1 MYTVRYKKALPILP
15 FPDVDCTN
23 ADKGTIYFIKFYAN
37 FIVYKFGYEMYMIFV
52 LLSAVVASNI
62 ISLLSIISLVICLL
76 MDRWRVRRIFL
87 IFVCYHLFVLFY
99 SLLAYIGPVP
109 GKCYYEIPIHPYF
122 APYFAF
128 INNGQY
134 PVSSQRKSS
143 YAIYCYFLNVGV
155 SIMQYYN
162 FKIER
167 VEGDGAS
174 GGSNDGILLALHRN
188 ESLECNPA
196 PYFFSAHVKVLDE
209 LKQCVCSYYHWV
221 VLLLVLSDGI
231 RLSSPVFLSAV
242 LIILAFINLWR
253 GADLYLSHPSVFI
266 RKWRLITIYL
276 LAAVFLRIAALVG
289 DGLIG
294 HFLIYDKTNHSISY
308 ASFHVMLSYFS
319 NSSEDNTTP
328 YGELS
333 INSFLFDVLT
343 FAALLFQLRLI
354 SSWHFQR
361 TVIDT
366 RADRIVCY
374 RGVVLQTQLIYK
386 AMTYHQQ
393 RDYRRLEKIKRTVG
407 AMTNLNLSFG
417 EWFIESIRGWNENL
431 LHTVDSATENV
442 EETTFSSYS

>member
-1 MYTVRYKKALPILP
+1 MYAVRYKNALPILP

-37 FIVYKFGYEMYMIFV
+37 FIVYKFGY
-52 LLSAVVASNI
+52 
-62 ISLLSIISLVICLL
+62 
-76 MDRWRVRRIFL
+76 
-87 IFVCYHLFVLFY
+87 
-99 SLLAYIGPVP
+99 
-109 GKCYYEIPIHPYF
+109 
-122 APYFAF
+122 
-128 INNGQY
+128 
-134 PVSSQRKSS
+134 
-143 YAIYCYFLNVGV
+143 
-155 SIMQYYN
+155 
-162 FKIER
+162 ER

-276 LAAVFLRIAALVG
+276 LAAVFLRIAALNIVIVG
-289 DGLIG
+289 TFNEPSLI
-294 HFLIYDKTNHSISY
+294 HEPIELYVT
-308 ASFHVMLSYFS
+308 VM
-319 NSSEDNTTP
+319 
-328 YGELS
+328 
-333 INSFLFDVLT
+333 
-343 FAALLFQLRLI
+343 QQ
-354 SSWHFQR
+354 H
-361 TVIDT
+361 
-366 RADRIVCY
+366 Y

-393 RDYRRLEKIKRTVG
+393 RDYRRLAKIKRTVG
-407 AMTNLNLSFG
+407 AMTNLNLPFG
-417 EWFIESIRGWNENL
+417 EWFIECEFYHKHCLATVIVSTFVQAEWTNSEGYNDLKIGIFSDFSAIRGWNENL

-442 EETTFSSYS
+442 EETTSTSEIKTGQDDRMKGIKKTQTQYITISALLSTCALWMARKTLSYRYIRFVINEEKRLLLEKLPKELTLASQNSLGKLEKCNLGNEICLVTSSRDIVNSLTGT